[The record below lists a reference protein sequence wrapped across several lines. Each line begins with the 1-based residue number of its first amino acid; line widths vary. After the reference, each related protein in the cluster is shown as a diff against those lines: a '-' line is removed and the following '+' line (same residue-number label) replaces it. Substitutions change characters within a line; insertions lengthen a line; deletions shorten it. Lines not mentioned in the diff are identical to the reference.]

1 MKDLYSQNSKIL
13 MKETK
18 EDINKWN
25 DILRLLIERVD
36 ILKMFI
42 LPKDIE
48 RFNKTSIK
56 VPMPFFFQKNR
67 KKNPLNLDETT
78 KDWLA
83 KAILGK
89 RKAGGIILPN
99 FKVYIKLIQLD
110 QRRQWQPTPV
120 LLPGKIP
127 WTEEPGR
134 LQSMGSIWVGHDWV
148 TSLSLFTFL
157 HWRRKWQYAP
167 VFLPGEA
174 QGWESLVSFRLWGRT
189 ESDTTEAT

>member
-1 MKDLYSQNSKIL
+1 